1 MYAVNHLE
9 GFGTLLES
17 GAKVTFLGS
26 ATPKTS
32 GATSFTFSS
41 QSFGQTVPAGA
52 VLVMCL
58 TSDASGANRNYNGCT
73 VNGNAAS
80 PNAVSPN
87 GLTMVGIYQYVAPS
101 DMSSAT
107 IVVSSNGTAGGCTL
121 DMFML
126 ENLQSTTP
134 IGTFVTTGTTPA
146 NSDPTT
152 TFSPTDT
159 GNVAIA
165 VALNIGTGAIT
176 WIGLDVQ
183 ATQAMNVFAAH
194 VATAAMGNDL
204 ETLIAITADCATPNR
219 PRMAAAYWR

>member
-1 MYAVNHLE
+1 MYVVNHLE

-26 ATPKTS
+26 AAPKTA

-41 QSFGQTVPAGA
+41 QAFSQTVPAGA

-73 VNGNAAS
+73 VNGSAAS

-87 GLTMVGIYQYVAPS
+87 GLTMVGMYQYVAPS

-121 DMFML
+121 DMFMI
-126 ENLQSTTP
+126 ENLESTSP
-134 IGTFVTTGTTPA
+134 IATFVTTGTTPA

-165 VALNIGTGAIT
+165 VALNTNSGGIG
-176 WIGLDVQ
+176 WNGLNVQ

-194 VATAAMGNDL
+194 VATSAMADDL
-204 ETLIAITADCATPNR
+204 GTSIAITADCATPNR